1 MKRDKLIRTLS
12 EELAENIL
20 KSIATC
26 ALRNSITK
34 YDGEFELVAQEF
46 EMPLGQLRIALAYL
60 FAEELGI
67 DMVEVV
73 RDEIEKQTNE
83 NS

>member
-1 MKRDKLIRTLS
+1 MKREKLIRTLS

-26 ALRNSITK
+26 ALVKSMKRYNCDFKRI
-34 YDGEFELVAQEF
+34 AQEF
-46 EMPLGQLRIALAYL
+46 EIPLGQLRIALAYL
-60 FAEELGI
+60 FADELGI

-73 RDEIEKQTNE
+73 HDEIEKQNNE